1 MERSRFDRAIDAI
14 DAANADDPTTITV
27 AGTSRPKELAH
38 AEMVTAWVHRLRPDA
53 PEALL
58 LAARAHHI
66 RRWES
71 PRSTYPEGRAGYLR
85 WRRDLSRRQADEVA
99 RVLVDAGYDDATV
112 DRVRAIVAKRDLGR
126 DDDVQVLEDAM
137 CLVFL
142 ETQFDDLAGR
152 LDHERMVEVV
162 RRTMA
167 KMSPAGLEQ
176 VATLALSDQGRS
188 LIEAASST

>member
-1 MERSRFDRAIDAI
+1 MDGDRLGRAIDAI

-27 AGTSRPKELAH
+27 AGARRPKELAH

-85 WRRDLSRRQADEVA
+85 WRRALHEQHASEVA
-99 RVLVDAGYDDATV
+99 EILAAVGYDHATIE
-112 DRVRAIVAKRDLGR
+112 RVQDLVRKRGLGR
-126 DDDVQVLEDAM
+126 DPEVSLRREGVRVVQERTHDPKGGVMAALS
-137 CLVFL
+137 
-142 ETQFDDLAGR
+142 
-152 LDHERMVEVV
+152 HERIEEGSGC
-162 RRTMA
+162 R
-167 KMSPAGLEQ
+167 PAER
-176 VATLALSDQGRS
+176 VDPFMP
-188 LIEAASST
+188 SS